1 MSMKQELVAE
11 ILALPVEDRVRLVE
25 AIWDSISAVPEAL
38 PLTEWQKEELD
49 RRLNDLE
56 ENPDA
61 GSTLEEVFA
70 RIRRAK

>member
-1 MSMKQELVAE
+1 MKQELVAE

-38 PLTEWQKEELD
+38 PLTDWQKEELH
-49 RRLNDLE
+49 RRLAELE
-56 ENPDA
+56 ADPDA
-61 GSTLEEVFA
+61 GSSLEEVFA

>member
-1 MSMKQELVAE
+1 MNMNQELVAE

-38 PLTEWQKEELD
+38 PLTEWQKQELD
-49 RRLNDLE
+49 RRLDDLE
-56 ENPDA
+56 KNPDS